1 MCIRDRDIM
10 AKYIKITN
18 DETRLI
24 IEGINFDATLS
35 LNVVLKLIF
44 SEILPLVWFLKYN
57 NGLFSNLLN
66 KVVV

>member
-1 MCIRDRDIM
+1 M

-44 SEILPLVWFLKYN
+44 SEILPLV
-57 NGLFSNLLN
+57 
-66 KVVV
+66 